1 MNDRPG
7 VGSGPGRT
15 YHASVSTGRRPP
27 VSRVP
32 SPRFVSPFKRLA
44 RTHALMTA
52 GDVAMVVSLAGS
64 LFFSISPDA
73 ARSKVLLY
81 LLVSF
86 APFALVAPFIGPFID
101 RAPGGRRFIIQLTA
115 VGRALLFVT
124 MIFHLDDLLLFPLSF
139 GVMVLQKTYGV
150 SRSALIPVVVNSKTE
165 LVEANSKLGLI
176 SGAIG
181 AVAAAPAGAL
191 AAISPKL
198 SLMFGVGMF
207 VAAVVSASLL
217 PRGAVAPSEQPIERV
232 ELHNAS
238 LRSAAITMSLIR
250 AVIGFLFFELLFW
263 LRENSYSNVWIGIVI
278 GASTVGLMIGNG
290 LASPL
295 RGRLR
300 EELMLT
306 SAIVLIAVVG
316 IGAAVTGG
324 VGAAIVLA
332 AAANIASGVGR
343 MAFDSIVQ
351 RDAPDANQGRVFAK
365 FETRFLLSWAMAGVI
380 PVIVTFPGRVAFL
393 TVGLVGLL
401 AVALYVRSS
410 RTRLTTRR
418 GSRPPAATRRPVRGG
433 PPTGPGRR
441 SRPGSARR
449 PGERE
454 AR

>member
-1 MNDRPG
+1 MSTPIQPAG
-7 VGSGPGRT
+7 VRL
-15 YHASVSTGRRPP
+15 
-27 VSRVP
+27 
-32 SPRFVSPFKRLA
+32 SPFRRLA

-86 APFALVAPFIGPFID
+86 APFAVVAPLIGPLID
-101 RAPGGRRFIIQLTA
+101 KAPGGRRLIIQLTA
-115 VGRALLFVT
+115 VGRGLLFAL

-139 GVMVLQKTYGV
+139 GVMILQKTYGV
-150 SRSALIPVVVNSKTE
+150 SRSSLIPTVVNSKTE

-181 AVAAAPAGAL
+181 ALAAAPAGAL

-198 SLMFGVGMF
+198 SLMFGIVMF
-207 VAAVVSASLL
+207 GCAVIAATRL
-217 PRGAVAPSEQPIERV
+217 PKGAVAPSAQPAERM
-232 ELHNAS
+232 ELRNAS
-238 LRSAAITMSLIR
+238 LRSAAVAMSLIR

-263 LRENSYSNVWIGIVI
+263 LRENSYSNVWIGAVI
-278 GASTVGLMIGNG
+278 GASTAGLMIGNG

-295 RGRLR
+295 RSRLR

-306 SAIVLIAVVG
+306 TAIVLVAVSG
-316 IGAAVTGG
+316 IGAAAFGG
-324 VGAAIVLA
+324 VGAAITLA
-332 AAANIASGVGR
+332 AVANMASGIGR

-351 RDAPDANQGRVFAK
+351 RDAPDANQGRAFAK
-365 FETRFLLSWAMAGVI
+365 FETRFQLSWALAGVI
-380 PVIVTFPGRVAFL
+380 PVLFTFPGRAAFL

-401 AVALYVRSS
+401 AVFLYVQSS
-410 RTRLTTRR
+410 R
-418 GSRPPAATRRPVRGG
+418 SRSRVRSTATARVPSRRPGRAGR
-433 PPTGPGRR
+433 PTNPARR
-441 SRPGSARR
+441 SRPGSARHSD
-449 PGERE
+449 GRE